1 MQNTMIQTKRLL
13 IATILLLAAPIA
25 VWCQQDASS
34 SQEVLTLEEAIATA
48 LGKNHLVRNAEL
60 DVGKADSQLAAIR
73 TARLPSLHMNTI
85 FLQQLVK
92 QDIRINDP
100 LSHILPGL
108 GPFFSISGPR
118 KLNTIFGVS
127 ALQPLSEQYRI
138 GLNIEQAKLARDVK
152 GEQLRQRQ
160 QSTINDVKR
169 IYYGILQAQSALKSL
184 HEAIRLYRELDR
196 VTGDYVAQQVSLKSD
211 LMEVKT
217 RLAKAEYEAIVLGN
231 QLETEKEQLNHL
243 IGRDVR
249 TDFTVSEVPGI
260 GDVNIDLASARRL
273 ALDQRPEVRESRL
286 KIRLAELD
294 RRAKKS
300 EYIPDVGIGFS
311 YLTLRNFDDIIP
323 KNFASLG
330 VIVRWEIFDWGRKRD
345 QLSEKE
351 KTIEQAKNGLHE
363 TESLVLIEVGDK
375 FRRLQQSR
383 QALIVAQLAQETAR
397 EVLRINTNRYKVS
410 AAILSDVLQSQ
421 ASLAEA
427 NNQYQQALLGYWT
440 AKAQFEKAIGE
451 EK

>member
-1 MQNTMIQTKRLL
+1 MMIQTKRVF

-25 VWCQQDASS
+25 VWCQQDVS
-34 SQEVLTLEEAIATA
+34 SQEVLTLEQAIAAA
-48 LGKNHLVRNAEL
+48 LGGNHLVKNAEL
-60 DVGKADSQLAAIR
+60 DVGKSEDQLSAIR
-73 TARLPSLHMNTI
+73 TVRLPSLHLNTI

-92 QDIRINDP
+92 QETDIRNP
-100 LSHILPGL
+100 LSDILPGL

-118 KLNTIFGVS
+118 KPKTIFGVS

-138 GLNIEQAKLARDVK
+138 GLNIEQVKVGRDVK
-152 GEQLRQRQ
+152 GEQLRLRQ

-184 HEAIRLYRELDR
+184 QEAIRLYRELDR

-211 LMEVKT
+211 SLEVKT
-217 RLAKAEYEAIVLGN
+217 RLAKAEYEAIVLSN
-231 QLETEKEQLNHL
+231 KLETEKEQLNHL

-249 TDFTVSEVPGI
+249 TDFMVSEVPGV
-260 GDVNIDLASARRL
+260 GDVNIDLVSARRL
-273 ALDQRPEVRESRL
+273 ALDQRPEIREARL

-294 RRAKKS
+294 RRAKKA

-311 YLTLRNFDDIIP
+311 YTTLRNFDDIIP
-323 KNFASLG
+323 KNFASIG

-345 QLSEKE
+345 QLSEKD
-351 KTIEQAKNGLHE
+351 KTIQQAKNGLHE
-363 TESLVLIEVGDK
+363 AESLVLIEVGDK
-375 FRRLQQSR
+375 FRQLQQSR
-383 QALIVAQLAQETAR
+383 QALVVTQLAQETAR
-397 EVLRINTNRYKVS
+397 EVLRVNTNRYKVS